1 MPDLLTPMVNPST
14 MHECPTRGKRML
26 ILRGTTNVEEQV
38 FRDVRV
44 VMDNLLKIN
53 LDNGITL
60 HPFLL
65 GWLSLAA
72 PPETPQSITCSRAAR
87 YNLRPM
93 SSNCFT

>member
-1 MPDLLTPMVNPST
+1 MPDLLSPMVNPST

-26 ILRGTTNVEEQV
+26 VLRDTTAVEDQV
-38 FRDVRV
+38 FRDVRG
-44 VMDNLLKIN
+44 VMDNMLEIN
-53 LDNGITL
+53 VNSGITL

-87 YNLRPM
+87 YNLQPM

>member
-1 MPDLLTPMVNPST
+1 MPDLLSPMVNPST

-53 LDNGITL
+53 LDIIQYFFHTL
-60 HPFLL
+60 LENILL
-65 GWLSLAA
+65 SKKIIYLK
-72 PPETPQSITCSRAAR
+72 
-87 YNLRPM
+87 NLIMPLV
-93 SSNCFT
+93 NILE